1 MDTGDRRVRHPM
13 AADTA
18 TRRGPASRR
27 ATAPRRR
34 IAVRV
39 HLMDLVLRIEAD
51 RPPTAHLPIEVDRL
65 LMEEAHPR
73 IVHRLRLLR
82 PTMVAV
88 DRIAVVVDIVAEA
101 AVAAATTV
109 VVEEVAPIAAAVV
122 VVDTPRLAEVMV
134 DTGKEE

>member
-1 MDTGDRRVRHPM
+1 M

-101 AVAAATTV
+101 ADTTVAV
-109 VVEEVAPIAAAVV
+109 VVEAAPIAEAVV
-122 VVDTPRLAEVMV
+122 VVDTPRLAEAMV
-134 DTGKEE
+134 DTGKED

>member
-1 MDTGDRRVRHPM
+1 M

-18 TRRGPASRR
+18 TRRDPASRR
-27 ATAPRRR
+27 GIAHRRP
-34 IAVRV
+34 IAARV
-39 HLMDLVLRIEAD
+39 HLMDLVLRIGED
-51 RPPTAHLPIEVDRL
+51 RPPTAHLHIEVDRL

-101 AVAAATTV
+101 AVAAHTTAV
-109 VVEEVAPIAAAVV
+109 VVEEAAPIAEEAV
-122 VVDTPRLAEVMV
+122 VVDTPRLAEAMV
-134 DTGKEE
+134 DTGKKD

>member
-1 MDTGDRRVRHPM
+1 M
-13 AADTA
+13 AADTG

-101 AVAAATTV
+101 AVAADTTV
-109 VVEEVAPIAAAVV
+109 VVVEAAPIAEAAV
-122 VVDTPRLAEVMV
+122 VVDTPRLAEAMV
-134 DTGKEE
+134 DTGKED

>member
-1 MDTGDRRVRHPM
+1 M

-18 TRRGPASRR
+18 TRRDQASRR
-27 ATAPRRR
+27 GIARRRR
-34 IAVRV
+34 IAARV
-39 HLMDLVLRIEAD
+39 HLMDLVHRIEAD

-101 AVAAATTV
+101 AGAAATTV
-109 VVEEVAPIAAAVV
+109 VVEEVAPMAAG
-122 VVDTPRLAEVMV
+122 VVDTPRLAEATV
-134 DTGKEE
+134 DTGKED

>member
-1 MDTGDRRVRHPM
+1 M

-73 IVHRLRLLR
+73 IVHRLRLRR
-82 PTMVAV
+82 PTVVAV

-101 AVAAATTV
+101 AGAADTTV
-109 VVEEVAPIAAAVV
+109 AVEEAALIAEAEV
-122 VVDTPRLAEVMV
+122 VVDTPRLAEAMV
-134 DTGKEE
+134 DTGKED

>member
-1 MDTGDRRVRHPM
+1 M

-27 ATAPRRR
+27 DTARRR
-34 IAVRV
+34 PIAARV

-51 RPPTAHLPIEVDRL
+51 RPPTAHLHIEVDRL

-88 DRIAVVVDIVAEA
+88 DRITVVVDIVAEA
-101 AVAAATTV
+101 AVAADPTV
-109 VVEEVAPIAAAVV
+109 VVEEVAPIAEAVV
-122 VVDTPRLAEVMV
+122 VVDTPRLAEAMV
-134 DTGKEE
+134 GTGKED

>member
-1 MDTGDRRVRHPM
+1 M

-18 TRRGPASRR
+18 TLRGPASRR

-51 RPPTAHLPIEVDRL
+51 RPRTAHLPIEVDRL

-88 DRIAVVVDIVAEA
+88 DRIAVVDIVAEA
-101 AVAAATTV
+101 AGAADTTV
-109 VVEEVAPIAAAVV
+109 VVVEAALIAEAAV
-122 VVDTPRLAEVMV
+122 VVDTPRLAEAMV
-134 DTGKEE
+134 DTGKED

>member
-1 MDTGDRRVRHPM
+1 M

-34 IAVRV
+34 IAARV

-101 AVAAATTV
+101 AGAAEPTV
-109 VVEEVAPIAAAVV
+109 VVVEAALIAEAEV
-122 VVDTPRLAEVMV
+122 VVDTPRLAEAMV
-134 DTGKEE
+134 DTGKED